1 VGDRAAYI
9 EDEDLG
15 AGLASAFPIFSLVSA
30 GAGAGAVA
38 FEREAMSRRGWWDGD
53 TDRGL

>member
-1 VGDRAAYI
+1 VGGRAAYI

-30 GAGAGAVA
+30 GAVA